1 MKAPNNGENILY
13 LNGERQGL
21 VNNCCFPSTVSSSYA
36 PPGEVRLT
44 LKSALSQ
51 FLCVL
56 RHSFLFQ
63 FWVREMK

>member
-36 PPGEVRLT
+36 PPGEVRLK
-44 LKSALSQ
+44 LRFAICS
-51 FLCVL
+51 CVL